1 MGHTSA
7 AMPPLDTLA
16 QAWDAW
22 RSVIGVTRIDTPED
36 YDRAVALINAII
48 DEIGQDETHPLA
60 EVLDYLGD
68 LVKAYEDV
76 HVLIP
81 PAPPQEVLRF
91 LMEEHLL
98 TQADLVD
105 CAPPSHLSEI
115 LAGKRAISK
124 AIAKRLAARFGV
136 HADVFL

>member
-36 YDRAVALINAII
+36 YDRVVALINAII
-48 DEIGQDETHPLA
+48 D
-60 EVLDYLGD
+60 
-68 LVKAYEDV
+68 
-76 HVLIP
+76 
-81 PAPPQEVLRF
+81 
-91 LMEEHLL
+91 
-98 TQADLVD
+98 
-105 CAPPSHLSEI
+105 SEI
-115 LAGKRAISK
+115 LAGKRAMSK